1 MKNRILSYLGNFYV
15 ATGLFMLGWM
25 TLVDANDLITQ
36 FDNWIKLRELEKEA
50 AIYQQQIKEVQ
61 VERKEV
67 LGTDRLREKLAREK
81 YLMKKPTED
90 IFVIVDESN
99 EPLEK

>member
-1 MKNRILSYLGNFYV
+1 MKNRILSYLGNFYI

>member
-1 MKNRILSYLGNFYV
+1 MKNRIFSYLGNFYV